1 MTTDSVK
8 VLSIFPPSK
17 LLLQVPRLTLD
28 FQAWPYPSATRM
40 VVNDLKNETLV
51 TGDRTFLD
59 TLDPE
64 FVVDDLVNYDF
75 VKKSLMANPTW
86 KDDPSVPKSDN
97 PFEREEI
104 LEI

>member
-1 MTTDSVK
+1 
-8 VLSIFPPSK
+8 
-17 LLLQVPRLTLD
+17 
-28 FQAWPYPSATRM
+28 
-40 VVNDLKNETLV
+40 
-51 TGDRTFLD
+51 LD

-75 VKKSLMANPTW
+75 VKNSLMANPTW

>member
-1 MTTDSVK
+1 MMFYDPAYYNNPDAIQHVDWGQNR
-8 VLSIFPPSK
+8 I
-17 LLLQVPRLTLD
+17 D

-75 VKKSLMANPTW
+75 VKNSLMANPTW